1 MTETITNLMFDS
13 LKNTMNLSANNTL
26 AILESLFDE
35 STTEKS
41 LSPISFKDDPIA
53 LSHAS
58 YQHWLSNPGT
68 RWLDLD
74 AVTASN
80 EDRETAKKI
89 RDYYRGRITW
99 GQLKYGGNLS
109 DFRATLGKLVCG
121 EMAITK
127 KELGMI
133 YRLPYFYAEDCA
145 LDRVIEQTSD
155 DVTKS
160 NLGRTLGPSTGTYQ
174 LVERIFKSRRARE
187 SVDFWLK
194 SDICNAPCLI
204 SVDHQNP
211 LLPMLTGVLSR
222 DRIRLQ
228 SYMFPKQHRGYHRE
242 RAYYQ
247 LGNAEVI
254 FDY

>member
-1 MTETITNLMFDS
+1 MTATMTDLMFE
-13 LKNTMNLSANNTL
+13 LLENTVNLSENNALTT
-26 AILESLFDE
+26 LESLLNP
-35 STTEKS
+35 T
-41 LSPISFKDDPIA
+41 LPVISFKDDPIA
-53 LSHAS
+53 LSCAS

-74 AVTASN
+74 AVTATD
-80 EDRETAKKI
+80 EDRNTASKI
-89 RDYYRGRITW
+89 REYYRGRFTW
-99 GQLKYGGNLS
+99 SQLKYGGTLS
-109 DFRATLGKLVCG
+109 NFRATLGKLVCG
-121 EMAITK
+121 DLNITK
-127 KELGMI
+127 NELGMI

-145 LDRVIEQTSD
+145 MDRVIEQTSD

-160 NLGRTLGPSTGTYQ
+160 NLGRNLGPSDGTYQ
-174 LVERIFKSRRARE
+174 LIERIFKSRRARE

-204 SVDHQNP
+204 SVEYQNP

-228 SYMFPKQHRGYHRE
+228 SYMFPKQHRGYYRE

-254 FDY
+254 FD